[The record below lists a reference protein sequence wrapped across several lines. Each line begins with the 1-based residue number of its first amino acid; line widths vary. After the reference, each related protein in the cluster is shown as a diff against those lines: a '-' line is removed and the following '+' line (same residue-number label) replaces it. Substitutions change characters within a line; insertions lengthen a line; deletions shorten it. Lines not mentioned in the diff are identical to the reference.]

1 MIESK
6 NITKV
11 FGEKM
16 ILRGVN
22 LTIRQGEAVALLG
35 ANGAGKSTW
44 LKIAAGLLKPTDGEV
59 TIDGHSHKGD
69 NYAYRQQI
77 GYLGHKSFLYDA
89 FSPIENLTFYAKL
102 YHLKS
107 PEERIHKLIKDAGLS
122 FFKHEPVRNFSRGMI
137 QRLAIARAILHK
149 PQVLFLDEPYTGLD
163 QQAVDLLNR
172 LLLEWKEKQV
182 TTVMVTHDF
191 EHLSEVCDRAVILRK
206 GRIVE
211 DEKIRGRSLDWIH
224 SLYNG
229 EKSS

>member
-1 MIESK
+1 M
-6 NITKV
+6 
-11 FGEKM
+11 
-16 ILRGVN
+16 
-22 LTIRQGEAVALLG
+22 
-35 ANGAGKSTW
+35 
-44 LKIAAGLLKPTDGEV
+44 
-59 TIDGHSHKGD
+59 
-69 NYAYRQQI
+69 
-77 GYLGHKSFLYDA
+77 
-89 FSPIENLTFYAKL
+89 ENLTFYAKL